1 MLNPSISQRL
11 GHPSSLRNISKVNPR
26 ARLRNYANTRVVT
39 CFKEESKRWFF
50 KRLDA
55 QGRDARTKPASDLHP
70 LVSET
75 WKAMEEIYGLGVI
88 ETPLQPSPWLHAFAG
103 EEGPG
108 NRGSAHLKLES
119 SQVTGSFKARGAAHK
134 LLSIPAD
141 QLRVTCSSTG
151 NHALGV
157 LSAATAL
164 AAVGRPVDLT
174 IYIPSTVTPQKVAKL
189 QAAATKCGAKI
200 ITIGQDCVEAE
211 NAARAAA
218 EAEGKIYVSPYNDIS
233 VAGGQGTLAVEL
245 LMALPLNKLDAVFVP
260 VGGGG
265 LIAGVAALLKS
276 LDPQV
281 KIYGCQP
288 EASDV
293 MHQSLEAGK
302 VVDLEW
308 QETLSD
314 ATAGGI
320 EQDAFTVEACRQ
332 FVDEW
337 ITVTEPQIAAAMV
350 GIHGHHGLAIEG
362 AAGVAV
368 ASYIKVAEE
377 QMRGKHAVI
386 VVCGGNVAAETLDKA
401 YQHVAIQ
408 RSSPLS
414 SRG

>member
-1 MLNPSISQRL
+1 
-11 GHPSSLRNISKVNPR
+11 
-26 ARLRNYANTRVVT
+26 
-39 CFKEESKRWFF
+39 
-50 KRLDA
+50 
-55 QGRDARTKPASDLHP
+55 
-70 LVSET
+70 
-75 WKAMEEIYGLGVI
+75 MEEIYGLGVL
-88 ETPLQPSPWLHAFAG
+88 ETPLKPSPWLHAFAG
-103 EEGPG
+103 EEEGPG
-108 NRGSAHLKLES
+108 SGGSVHLKLES

-134 LLSIPAD
+134 LLSIPVD

-157 LSAATAL
+157 LCAATAL
-164 AAVGRPVDLT
+164 AAVNRPVDLT

-189 QAAATKCGAKI
+189 QAAAEKCGAKI
-200 ITIGQDCVEAE
+200 ITIGQDCIEAE
-211 NAARAAA
+211 TAARAAA
-218 EAEGKIYVSPYNDIS
+218 EAEGKIYVSPYNDTS

-245 LMALPLNKLDAVFVP
+245 LMTLPPNKLDAVFVP

-293 MHQSLEAGK
+293 MRRSVEAGK

-320 EQDAFTVEACRQ
+320 EQDALTVEACRQ